1 MSEQITAAS
10 SVHVSPIRDRK
21 MSTAQIRRQLATY
34 SLVSQRLDGSG
45 DPIAALKPFFAPIA
59 ADWDGKRFDPATFR
73 TALKD
78 RYGLRISNDVTEI
91 FVQKI
96 NALGLLRRVDKA
108 NFEWVRDPTFNETP
122 AVAEERLN
130 KLLTDA
136 SRLHQEK
143 NDLFTKEFD
152 DEAFLAGLQSVLL
165 SRNIPLS
172 KAVAALS
179 DNSVSSS
186 DPDADST
193 PFDESKQRYDYFAAE
208 YIRWCSENDP
218 VTFDWLSDL
227 SASTFVSEALIGIR
241 TPDGTNPH
249 RTDLTIYLDTPFAME
264 LLGCSGFSAKEDA
277 RFIVDTLK
285 ALRVPICILQ
295 HSVEELQGNLKAVL
309 KADPWDRRGPT
320 ATAIIHQEATEH
332 YLDDVRINPQHYL
345 DQLSVQIVDRSK
357 QSHHVCKDSYSD
369 ANSSN
374 FYAKIYSLHEND
386 LARQRDADSVEWIM
400 YRRKGHATRD
410 ILRSKHLLLTRNK
423 YLVRYAQDFAVSDCG
438 YQRGQAG
445 PAIGARE
452 LAGVLWLLVGQ
463 PERIQLSQRQLLLS
477 CDRARASAPDVVA
490 AMLDTVRAVNPK
502 NAELIAA
509 AMQRPHY
516 LAMAMDA
523 VANDGGRI
531 SDAAIESTLEAVR
544 LELVAE
550 ERKRAAAALEEEKQR
565 FESEAVLQRIVNQSV
580 SAERDDLVAKLD
592 EVAAAKTAAIDA
604 IRSRLSRRFSF
615 LYRLSIIALNGI
627 VAVAVICGAVF
638 GTDLVNWP
646 WPWKA
651 ATGAAA
657 ALLGLYGTAQ
667 FVKKRIHAACQ
678 RAAERKFHN
687 ELLTYYPDAVGPN
700 VLGPDVHNK

>member
-1 MSEQITAAS
+1 
-10 SVHVSPIRDRK
+10 

-59 ADWDGKRFDPATFR
+59 SDWDGKRFDPTTFR
-73 TALKD
+73 AALND
-78 RYGLRISNDVTEI
+78 RYGLRVSNDVTEI
-91 FVQKI
+91 FIQKL
-96 NALGLLRRVDKA
+96 NALGLLRRADKA
-108 NFEWVRDPTFNETP
+108 TFEWVRDPVSNETP
-122 AVAEERLN
+122 TVAEERLS
-130 KLLTDA
+130 KLLADA
-136 SRLHQEK
+136 SKLYHEK
-143 NDLFTKEFD
+143 HDLFTREFD
-152 DEAFLAGLQSVLL
+152 DEAFLGGLQSVLL
-165 SRNIPLS
+165 SQNIPLS
-172 KAVAALS
+172 KAVTALTENGRRSAEAKPQPTQYDAAR
-179 DNSVSSS
+179 
-186 DPDADST
+186 
-193 PFDESKQRYDYFAAE
+193 QQYDYFAAE
-208 YIRWCSENDP
+208 YIRWTAEKDA
-218 VTFDWLSDL
+218 VTFDWLSEL

-241 TPDGTNPH
+241 TPDGANPH

-285 ALRVPICILQ
+285 SLRVPICILQ
-295 HSVEELQGNLKAVL
+295 HSVDELQGNLKAVL
-309 KADPWDRRGPT
+309 KADSRDRRGPT
-320 ATAIIHQEATEH
+320 AAAIIHQEVIEH
-332 YLDDVRINPQHYL
+332 YLEDVRVNTQHYL
-345 DQLSVQIVDRSK
+345 DQLGIQIVDRGK
-357 QSHHVCKDSYSD
+357 QTHHVCKDSFSD
-369 ANSSN
+369 SNSAN

-410 ILRSKHLLLTRNK
+410 ILRSKHVLLTRNRH
-423 YLVRYAQDFAVSDCG
+423 LVRYAHDFAVSDCG

-463 PERIQLSQRQLLLS
+463 QERSQLSQRQLLLS

-490 AMLDTVRAVNPK
+490 AMLETVRAINPK

-531 SDAAIESTLEAVR
+531 SEAAIESTLEAVK

-550 ERKRAAAALEEEKQR
+550 ERKRASAAIEEEKQR

-580 SAERDDLVAKLD
+580 SAERDELVAKLD
-592 EVAAAKTAAIDA
+592 EVAAAQARAIEA
-604 IRSRLSRRFSF
+604 IRARLSRRFS
-615 LYRLSIIALNGI
+615 LRHQLSIVGLNVVVIIAL
-627 VAVAVICGAVF
+627 ICAALF
-638 GTDLVNWP
+638 GTDIVDWP

-651 ATGAAA
+651 AIGAVAA
-657 ALLGLYGTAQ
+657 MLGLYGTAQ
-667 FVKKRIHAACQ
+667 LVRKRIHASYQ
-678 RAAERKFHN
+678 RAAGRQFRAEIRK
-687 ELLTYYPDAVGPN
+687 YYPDADLPADFGPT
-700 VLGPDVHNK
+700 VSP